1 MAYVTTAEANTY
13 LETSGEDTLIW
24 YLISHACHLVDRFCN
39 LENTDALFALEA
51 GTISLERHDFN
62 SVWPYYFKY
71 TPVNSI
77 THINWSAGTFTE
89 LTHYIARGREIT
101 FDTAVN
107 LSAYN
112 TTFWIITFT
121 YTKGFATIPAD
132 IKQACLMILGSLYT
146 TRKLKGTNNY
156 TQGDISLGLTVEGLF
171 GSDSNMYNEIRSL
184 LAKYK
189 VVNVLS

>member
-1 MAYVTTAEANTY
+1 MAYVSTAEANTY

-39 LENTDALFALEA
+39 LQNTDTLFALEA
-51 GTISLERHDFN
+51 WTITAERHDYN
-62 SVWPYYFKY
+62 DTWPYYFRY

-77 THINWSAGTFTE
+77 THINWTSGTFTE

-132 IKQACLMILGSLYT
+132 VKQATLMITASLYA
-146 TRKLKGTNNY
+146 TRKLQGVNNY
-156 TQGDISLGLTVEGLF
+156 TQGDLSLWITMEGVF
-171 GSDSNMYNEIRSL
+171 GADSKMYNEIRSL
-184 LAKYK
+184 LSKYK